1 MATDTPPTPTP
12 PASQPVVK
20 PTPTSTQPAATAMKS
35 TVPNREQTDG
45 GKGGVDIVR

>member
-1 MATDTPPTPTP
+1 MATETPPAPTP
-12 PASQPVVK
+12 PASQPAVK
-20 PTPTSTQPAATAMKS
+20 PAPTSPQPAATATKT